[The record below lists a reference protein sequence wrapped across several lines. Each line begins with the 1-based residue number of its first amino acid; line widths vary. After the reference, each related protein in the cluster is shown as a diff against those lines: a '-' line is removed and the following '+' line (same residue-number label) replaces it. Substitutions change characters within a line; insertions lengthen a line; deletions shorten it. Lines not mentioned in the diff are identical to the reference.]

1 MTEKQ
6 LFWVF
11 LLPAI
16 VSLFLLTIY
25 PFIETIIMSLH
36 NINIVEPY
44 REVKFIGLQN
54 FSKLLSDSRF
64 MNSLKISLIFTLVTT
79 LLTFMIGMSLAL
91 FLRAYTKGKILSM
104 ATVLFAIPAL
114 SSRVAIAYMWKLMYE
129 PSYGVINYFL
139 NIFGIGTVNWLS
151 DARTALL
158 AIMFVDIWQWTPL
171 ISLMLLAALQA
182 IPSEVYDA
190 SAVDG
195 ASGWQRFRYII
206 FPLLSLLAL
215 PIILLKLVE
224 SFRIFDLMYCMTKG
238 GPGTATENLDL
249 YAYWIGISMGG
260 EISYASCMSLIML
273 IITILLITLILRLYE
288 RGVKRWY
295 K

>member
-1 MTEKQ
+1 MEKK

-16 VSLFLLTIY
+16 ISLFLLSVY

-54 FSKLLSDSRF
+54 FSKLLSDLRF
-64 MNSLKISLIFTLVTT
+64 MNSLKVSFTFTLTTT
-79 LLTFMIGMSLAL
+79 LLTFLIGMGLAL
-91 FLRAYTKGKILSM
+91 FLKAYAKGKLLSM
-104 ATVLFAIPAL
+104 VSVLFAIPAL
-114 SSRVAIAYMWKLMYE
+114 SSRVAIAYIWKLMYE
-129 PSYGVINYFL
+129 PSYGIINYFL
-139 NIFGIGTVNWLS
+139 NILGIGTVNWLS
-151 DARTALL
+151 DPRTALP
-158 AIMFVDIWQWTPL
+158 AIMIVDIWQWTPL

-182 IPSEVYDA
+182 IPSEIYDA
-190 SAVDG
+190 CEVDG
-195 ASGWQRFRYII
+195 ASGWQKFRYIT

-215 PIILLKLVE
+215 PVILLKLVE

-238 GPGTATENLDL
+238 GPGITTENLDL
-249 YAYWIGISMGG
+249 YAYWIGISTGG
-260 EISYASCMSLIML
+260 EISYAACMSLIML
-273 IITILLITLILRLYE
+273 IITILLTTLILRLYE
-288 RGVKRWY
+288 MGTKKWY